1 MIHYLYVKTHSK
13 TGLKYLGK
21 TTQDPYKYKGSGKYW
36 RLHLN
41 KHGEEHDTTI
51 LHECKSNAELMELG
65 LHYST
70 LWNVV
75 ESREWANLKPE
86 YGDGGSQKG
95 HTKSEESVA
104 KRSGDNHPNKKE
116 TVRNKIRT
124 SKTGSTLS
132 ESHRESIARAE
143 KGNTKRRD
151 KTLYTFENVKTG
163 ERVTMLRH
171 DFIVK
176 YGAQDAGMSLLL
188 KGKQKTIV
196 GWRVIFDAEKQHS

>member
-1 MIHYLYVKTHSK
+1 MIHYLYVKTHRK

-36 RLHLN
+36 KLHLN

-51 LHECKSNAELMELG
+51 LHECKSNAEIMELG

-75 ESREWANLKPE
+75 ESQEWANLKPE
-86 YGDGGSQKG
+86 YGDGGSLKG
-95 HTKSEESVA
+95 HTKSVESVA

-116 TVRNKIRT
+116 SVRNKIRT
-124 SKTGSTLS
+124 SKTGSILS
-132 ESHRESIARAE
+132 ESHRANIAKGER
-143 KGNTKRRD
+143 GNTKRRD
-151 KTLYTFENVKTG
+151 KTLYTFENIATG
-163 ERVTMLRH
+163 ERVTMIRH

-176 YGAQDAGMSLLL
+176 YGAQDCSMSLVL
-188 KGKQKTIV
+188 KGKQKTV
-196 GWRVIFDAEKQHS
+196 LGWRVIFDIEDKY